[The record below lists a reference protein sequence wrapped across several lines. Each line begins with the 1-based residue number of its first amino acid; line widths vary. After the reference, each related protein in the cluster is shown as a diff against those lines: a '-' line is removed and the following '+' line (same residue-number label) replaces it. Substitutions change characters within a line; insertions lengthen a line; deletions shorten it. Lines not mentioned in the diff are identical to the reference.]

1 MKVKGG
7 VWLNNLTKRWLFYV
21 VGLVILALGIAL
33 TIKGRLLGLG
43 SWDVLHYGLWQTFGL
58 TIGSWAIITGAI
70 IVLLTSIGRKQW
82 PKLGVYINMFAIGIF
97 IDVFNSLIP
106 EVEGWV
112 AHSLIFTLGL
122 FVMAFGVAFYITPNL
137 GAGPRDTLMLVLVE
151 KFNMKL
157 SAARNLMELG
167 AAVLGFLLGG
177 PVFIGTVIIILGLG
191 RLIEVFLPFTRKLLV
206 AFLGDD
212 DPDIIKVN

>member
-1 MKVKGG
+1 MKQ
-7 VWLNNLTKRWLFYV
+7 NLAKRWLFYV
-21 VGLVILALGIAL
+21 VGLIILALGIAL

-58 TIGSWAIITGAI
+58 TIGSWAIITGAV
-70 IVLLTSIGRKQW
+70 IVLLTAIGMRRW
-82 PKLGVYINMFAIGIF
+82 PKIGVYINMFAIGVF
-97 IDVFNSLIP
+97 IDIFNWLIP
-106 EVEGWV
+106 DVEGWF
-112 AHSLIFTLGL
+112 AHSLIFALGL

-157 SAARNLMELG
+157 SMARNVMELG
-167 AAVLGFLLGG
+167 AAVAGFLLGG

-191 RLIEVFLPFTRKLLV
+191 RLIEVFLPLTRKLMV
-206 AFLGDD
+206 RFLGGE
-212 DPDIIKVN
+212 DPDIIKVI